1 MFTRN
6 WISLLVFSVM
16 TSGCWYWYQDD
27 EDGASPENTICK
39 RRDNENNATA
49 VHDQPHPATGNHMRN
64 GEGPELPRDWNWWQD
79 RTLRQL
85 ADDQE
90 FATQFTVWF
99 YTKLNGV
106 TDSLNNF
113 GSEHFFNDAT
123 LALRVISA
131 CHETSVEHF
140 DGADLVVRRLVA
152 LVTDEQ
158 LVLNAN
164 QSADGVRGMS
174 DPHGRRVVF
183 VCGTVHRGH
192 AVLGLFEQ
200 QFGLVR
206 DPAAENNWKIC
217 STRLALSTR
226 APSQLPTLAMTQ
238 NMLTVWFCS
247 LSQLLSCDWHDFL
260 SKRCYSF

>member
-1 MFTRN
+1 
-6 WISLLVFSVM
+6 V
-16 TSGCWYWYQDD
+16 
-27 EDGASPENTICK
+27 A
-39 RRDNENNATA
+39 RDHENNAPAANDYQHTA
-49 VHDQPHPATGNHMRN
+49 YSTRHEERPH
-64 GEGPELPRDWNWWQD
+64 LPHDWNWWHD

-90 FATQFTVWF
+90 FATQFAVWF
-99 YTKLNGV
+99 YAKLNSI
-106 TDSLNNF
+106 TDAPNNF
-113 GSEHFFNDAT
+113 GTQHFFSDAT
-123 LALRVISA
+123 LALLVISA
-131 CHETSVEHF
+131 GHDNSVDHF
-140 DGADLVVRRLVA
+140 GGADLVVRRLVA
-152 LVTDEQ
+152 LITGER

-164 QSADGVRGMS
+164 RSEDGVRGMS

-183 VCGTVHRGH
+183 VCGTVHRGD

-238 NMLTVWFCS
+238 NMLTV
-247 LSQLLSCDWHDFL
+247 
-260 SKRCYSF
+260 